1 MSKVLMTLRFTEP
14 APSLLEVRE
23 RFSLQPDDIDSN
35 FGLVEIDPDQ
45 HLFTILVEESAA
57 PKIQP
62 SAGWDVKGPYSNPRI
77 EAFGP
82 PIAAPGRL
90 KRDE

>member
-1 MSKVLMTLRFTEP
+1 MTLRLSEP
-14 APSLLEVRE
+14 APSLSEVRE
-23 RFSLQPDDIDSN
+23 KFSLLPDEIDAG

-45 HLFTILVEESAA
+45 HLFTLLVEESAA

-62 SAGWDVKGPYSNPRI
+62 AAGWDVKGPFSNPRI

-82 PIAAPGRL
+82 PGSSPDSRKQG
-90 KRDE
+90 